1 MRKRL
6 PAFIIIAAIGLF
18 IYSGVLNAP
27 FVFDDHLNIETNLK
41 VRSLSNFLDLS
52 GARYVAYLS
61 FAVNYSLG
69 GLDPFGYHLFNVA
82 VHISNAIILY
92 LLISLVLRAVR
103 ENRRMDGGR
112 GTLDGDI
119 AFAASLIFLT
129 HPLQTQAVSYITQ
142 RFASLAAFFYLLSLA
157 LYVKA
162 RLVEGG
168 VQGRAWAVYAASL
181 LSAVAAQKTKEIS
194 FTLPIVV
201 ALFELS
207 MHKDWAGFRKRLP
220 SLVPFLLCLLII
232 PITLFAS
239 GAAGGGADTALK
251 AAQLE
256 DLRGLSVHDYLVT
269 QFAVA
274 VTYLRLLILP
284 AGQNVDYDYPLYGS
298 IAAPRVLFS
307 LAVLIALFSSAVY
320 LYLKSRA
327 RKDPALRLIS
337 FGAFFFFITLSVESS
352 VIPIKDVI
360 FEHRVYL
367 PSAGV
372 ITAFCSAL
380 FYGASGLRWRYSRS
394 AVWAVV
400 ALMVAASSVAAMR
413 RNTVW
418 TDELALWR
426 DSAGKAPGNPRALN
440 NIGYILAHSGR
451 PGEAVAY
458 LNRALEIRPD
468 YPDAYNNLAYAFTM
482 TGDFDRAAQS
492 YRRALALN
500 PGYWQAYNNLGN
512 LLLDSNRPQEA
523 QAYFREALRINPGSP
538 EACNNLGYALFLTGD
553 IDGAI
558 GYYRRALE
566 LNPEYSVARANLGT
580 ALGLKAGPPH
590 TQGRAG
596 AEAHK

>member
-6 PAFIIIAAIGLF
+6 PAFIVIAALGLF

-41 VRSLSNFLDLS
+41 VRSLANFLDLS

-61 FAVNYSLG
+61 FALNYALG
-69 GLDPFGYHLFNVA
+69 GLDTFGYHLFNVIIH
-82 VHISNAIILY
+82 VSNAILLY
-92 LLISLVLRAVR
+92 LLISLVLKAVR
-103 ENRRMDGGR
+103 ENRRMDGDR
-112 GTLDGDI
+112 GTLPGDI

-129 HPLQTQAVSYITQ
+129 HPLQTQAVAYVTQ
-142 RFASLAAFFYLLSLA
+142 RFASLAAFFYLLSLV

-162 RLVEGG
+162 RLTGG
-168 VQGRAWAVYAASL
+168 GAWRAWAVYAASL

-194 FTLPIVV
+194 FTLPVVV

-207 MHKDWAGFRKRLP
+207 MHEDWAGFRKRLP

-239 GAAGGGADTALK
+239 GAAGRGADTALK

-284 AGQNVDYDYPLYGS
+284 TGQNVDYDYPLYGS

-307 LAVLIALFSSAVY
+307 LALIIALFSSAVC
-320 LYLKSRA
+320 LYLKSRD

-367 PSAGV
+367 PSAGL

-380 FYGASGLRWRYSRS
+380 FYGADRLRWKHSRRG
-394 AVWAVV
+394 VWVVV
-400 ALMVAASSVAAMR
+400 ALIVAASSIATMR

-418 TDELALWR
+418 TDELTLWR
-426 DSAGKAPGNPRALN
+426 DSARKAPGNPRALN

-451 PGEAVAY
+451 AVEAIAY
-458 LNRALEIRPD
+458 LNRALEIRPE

-492 YRRALALN
+492 YRKALTLN

-523 QAYFREALRINPGSP
+523 QGYFREALRINPGSP
-538 EACNNLGYALFLTGD
+538 EAYNNLGYALFLTGD

-558 GYYRRALE
+558 GHYGRALGID
-566 LNPEYSVARANLGT
+566 PEYSVARANLNE
-580 ALGLKAGPPH
+580 ALDLKAGSSQAQRP
-590 TQGRAG
+590 AG
-596 AEAHK
+596 AWASR